1 LHARTLTALSVS
13 AVAILGAWTASA
25 IAAPHAAQASP
36 VNHTTQASFLF
47 TAWAPKAQMT
57 PVEGVPGTYTFTM
70 PLRSAEQ
77 AVVWFTDR
85 PVRDAGMM
93 PMNAFVGLWAIR
105 KEKSFATDPP
115 NVAIE
120 YVANGRR
127 RAFIATMTAPV
138 IQSAGSGAD
147 ATVLQATMTAVPV
160 DQVRQLAAGTRHI
173 GIHAKRATLDPSLP
187 PVHQRVVTLFID
199 GVALRGKAKSGVL
212 YDYKWCSGCTP

>member
-1 LHARTLTALSVS
+1 MRPIALATICASS
-13 AVAILGAWTASA
+13 LAILGAWTASA
-25 IAAPHAAQASP
+25 ISAPHTSQASP

-47 TAWAPKAQMT
+47 TAWAPTAQMT
-57 PVEGVPGTYTFTM
+57 PVEGAPDTYTFTM
-70 PLRSAEQ
+70 PLRSTEQ

-138 IQSAGSGAD
+138 IQSTGSGAD